1 MPRNDKF
8 YERFSNIIVNNGG
21 LGHNAKIKPISY

>member
-8 YERFSNIIVNNGG
+8 YERFSNIIVNNAD
-21 LGHNAKIKPISY
+21 LGHNAKTKGISC